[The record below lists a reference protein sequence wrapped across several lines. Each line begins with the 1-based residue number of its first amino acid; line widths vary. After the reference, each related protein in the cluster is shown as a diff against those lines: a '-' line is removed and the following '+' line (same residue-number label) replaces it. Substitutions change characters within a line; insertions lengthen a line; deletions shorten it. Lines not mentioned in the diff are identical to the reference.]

1 MKNWESNQNGESLKI
16 VQAWTNN
23 QIPIPLL
30 SIQMYNIVAVVG
42 WVVKTEYSEMEVI
55 QEESKIPGT

>member
-30 SIQMYNIVAVVG
+30 SIQMYNTVAVVG
-42 WVVKTEYSEMEVI
+42 WVMKTEYSEMEVI
-55 QEESKIPGT
+55 QEESKISGT